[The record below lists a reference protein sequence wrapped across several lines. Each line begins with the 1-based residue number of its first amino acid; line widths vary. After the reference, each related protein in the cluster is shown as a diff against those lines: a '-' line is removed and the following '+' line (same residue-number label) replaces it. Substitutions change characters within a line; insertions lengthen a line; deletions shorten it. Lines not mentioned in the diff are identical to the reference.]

1 MSAKFVQSVVKVKL
15 LLRQVDQSLR
25 SLPRQHVDTGMGLE
39 RMCAVL
45 QGTISNYNTDL
56 FTPMFHWLHEVCT
69 WLVGLEFKSPAN
81 TIKVMLSRSPHFSWA
96 NLILNLWLTSTCA
109 HSFTRNWQLPFLNQ
123 QKEENDHRKYFTIS
137 LHERIFTDLARIK
150 PGTWAQLFKANDIVS

>member
-1 MSAKFVQSVVKVKL
+1 MKCQCLFSWKNKKISSENIIKVSAKFAQSVLKVKL

-56 FTPMFHWLHEVCT
+56 FTPMFHWLHKVCS

-81 TIKVMLSRSPHFSWA
+81 TIKVMLSWSLYLTTLFLGR
-96 NLILNLWLTSTCA
+96 LNPLS
-109 HSFTRNWQLPFLNQ
+109 
-123 QKEENDHRKYFTIS
+123 
-137 LHERIFTDLARIK
+137 
-150 PGTWAQLFKANDIVS
+150 G